1 MRAVVVTGASSGIG
15 RLCALRLDAAGW
27 RVFAGVRSAMDGDA
41 LRAAASERLVPVQ
54 VDVTDADSVQ
64 QLASVVTEAVGT
76 NGLQGLVNNAG
87 VATGGVL
94 EAVDLGEFRRVLE
107 VNVTG
112 QLAVTQRLIPLLRAG
127 RGRIVMMSS
136 IAGRSATPI
145 MGPYAASKHALE
157 ALTDTLRLELHPWGI
172 HVSAIEPGIIATP
185 IWAKALV
192 TAETTVGRY
201 STDIR
206 RQYGPLIDAML
217 AGLSKIGGA
226 PADLVSDAVMH
237 ALQAPRPKTRYV
249 VGSDARMRVWI
260 ERLPDRL
267 RDRVLLSRIPKYGQ

>member
-1 MRAVVVTGASSGIG
+1 V
-15 RLCALRLDAAGW
+15 
-27 RVFAGVRSAMDGDA
+27 
-41 LRAAASERLVPVQ
+41 ASERLVPVQ

-64 QLASVVTEAVGT
+64 QLASVVTAAVGT

-87 VATGGVL
+87 VATGGIL
-94 EAVDLGEFRRVLE
+94 EAVDLAEFRRVLE

-172 HVSAIEPGIIATP
+172 HVSAIEPGVIATP

-192 TAETTVGRY
+192 TAETIVGRY

-226 PADLVSDAVMH
+226 PAELVSDAVMH

>member
-15 RLCALRLDAAGW
+15 RSCALRLDAAGW
-27 RVFAGVRSAMDGDA
+27 RVFAGVRSAADGDA
-41 LRAAASERLVPVQ
+41 LRTAASDRLVPVL
-54 VDVTDADSVQ
+54 VDVTDVDAVQ
-64 QLASVVTEAVGT
+64 HLAGVVSAAVGVD
-76 NGLQGLVNNAG
+76 GLHGLVNNAG
-87 VATGGVL
+87 IATGGVL

-112 QLAVTQRLIPLLRAG
+112 QLAVTQRLIPLLRRG

-172 HVSAIEPGIIATP
+172 HVSAVEPGVIATP

-192 TAETTVGRY
+192 TAETVVGRY
-201 STDIR
+201 SAEML

-217 AGLSKIGGA
+217 AGLSKIGGV
-226 PADLVSDAVMH
+226 PADRVSDAVMH